1 MPDIVEMLRADRAH
15 AEARAQRNRD
25 QFPGVTA
32 IVDEF
37 RAAFGADQVKVRWAC
52 ENGRE
57 IGKPI
62 PFEGTDV
69 DKLIRLDDM
78 DAKRRRGGR

>member
-1 MPDIVEMLRADRAH
+1 MSDIVEMLRADRAK
-15 AEARAQRNRD
+15 AEARARRNRD

-32 IVDEF
+32 IVDEL
-37 RAAFGADQVKVRWAC
+37 RSAFGADQVKVRWAS

-57 IGKPI
+57 VGKPI

-78 DAKRRRGGR
+78 SKKRRSA